1 MPARDTHPVRYLTD
15 ETADP
20 PKRQEVVTRSPNAL
34 AFWLGGTY
42 ARPDHRFDSC
52 LTGNWAVIE
61 HHALTA
67 VEPLFIRYDRA
78 EAPLP
83 FEVVGQRFAQLG
95 EAMEV
100 AAAAIREGARDAE
113 EAGR

>member
-1 MPARDTHPVRYLTD
+1 M
-15 ETADP
+15 
-20 PKRQEVVTRSPNAL
+20 
-34 AFWLGGTY
+34 
-42 ARPDHRFDSC
+42 
-52 LTGNWAVIE
+52 IE